1 MVKFQIFEIEL
12 SVFTCEHFLFDV
24 SISDF
29 KLD

>member
-12 SVFTCEHFLFDV
+12 SVFTREDFLFDV